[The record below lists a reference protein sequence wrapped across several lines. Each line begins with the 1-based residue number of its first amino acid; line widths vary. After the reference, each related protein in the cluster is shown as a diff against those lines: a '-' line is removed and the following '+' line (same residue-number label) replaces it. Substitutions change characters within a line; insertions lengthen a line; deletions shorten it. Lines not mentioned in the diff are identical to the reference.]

1 MQHRLDGVSFGVEM
15 AEQRRPY
22 VPPAE
27 KFDRELGID
36 PSPDEPFSRPLVY
49 VPLRGRV
56 VSEQRFERFQSGGRR
71 HGGHPFRISGSP
83 HRLHGDVPGY
93 RHEFRPAERPSFRRL
108 ADCRYGWGFDFPT
121 EERLEFVTQGSIR
134 KPERVEIVQPGGVLR
149 QLEPHLPFRLVVH
162 VDRAPPLYRILREPV
177 EDGTRDYVLSHF
189 MPVTLPK
196 RTGSERRQLQYLSDY
211 QHGET
216 KRPETQEPVRVR
228 DDRVS
233 RDGGERQCD
242 GKC

>member
-1 MQHRLDGVSFGVEM
+1 M
-15 AEQRRPY
+15 
-22 VPPAE
+22 
-27 KFDRELGID
+27 
-36 PSPDEPFSRPLVY
+36 
-49 VPLRGRV
+49 
-56 VSEQRFERFQSGGRR
+56 
-71 HGGHPFRISGSP
+71 
-83 HRLHGDVPGY
+83 
-93 RHEFRPAERPSFRRL
+93 
-108 ADCRYGWGFDFPT
+108 
-121 EERLEFVTQGSIR
+121 
-134 KPERVEIVQPGGVLR
+134 
-149 QLEPHLPFRLVVH
+149 H

-177 EDGTRDYVLSHF
+177 EDGTRDYVLPHF

-242 GKC
+242 GKCQRREDRDHPDGDPDGEREQGEREVGEDRKDAGPDRVSESLPQLPTEFLGSPNNGRGSCQQNGFPSVRALLVERVRDVRHDGEEFLRTSVRRDQVAMERGPRRRHLPFVQKASGPEEGRQDRQEDSDVSKSHTTIP